1 MDDDL
6 ITVYEAR
13 GHLEGEM
20 IRAFLEANGIKAG
33 VIQESAGLVYGLTVG
48 SLGRVEIIVNK
59 SDVSKAEELLAA
71 YDDNRIDLSGENL
84 DEPDSKGE

>member
-1 MDDDL
+1 MDEDL

-71 YDDNRIDLSGENL
+71 YEDNRIDKPSDDLE
-84 DEPDSKGE
+84 EQDSKGD